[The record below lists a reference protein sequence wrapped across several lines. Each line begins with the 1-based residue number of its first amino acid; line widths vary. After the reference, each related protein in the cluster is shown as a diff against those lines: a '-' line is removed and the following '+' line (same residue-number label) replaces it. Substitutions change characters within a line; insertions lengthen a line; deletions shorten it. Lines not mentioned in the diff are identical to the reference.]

1 MPDTIRLTYLFD
13 PLCGWCYGAS
23 PVLRALIAPGG
34 YSVELAPS
42 GMFCGVRAGL
52 MSAELANYAWTNDL
66 RIARLTRQR
75 FTELYR
81 RNVLGDRAG
90 WFDSGPAT
98 LALTAVALTAAH
110 REFDALEGI
119 QQARYVAGRD
129 VTAPPVLANVLR
141 SLDLGHAAELILTP
155 DEDLLSANRARVA
168 STRTLMQQFGVN
180 GVPALIVGEGTA
192 RHLLESPALFVRAEA
207 LITRLHSF
215 TEGDQSAGVPPSIE
229 GAST

>member
-1 MPDTIRLTYLFD
+1 MRDAIRLTYLFD

-23 PVLRALIAPGG
+23 PVLRALIAQD

-52 MSAELANYAWTNDL
+52 MSEQFASYAWTNDL

-75 FTELYR
+75 FTEQYR
-81 RNVLGDRAG
+81 RNVLGDRTG

-98 LALTAVALTAAH
+98 LALMAVALTAPD

-119 QQARYVAGRD
+119 QQARFVAGRD
-129 VTAPPVLANVLR
+129 VTAPPVLASVLR

-155 DEDLLSANRARVA
+155 DEDLLSANRTRVA
-168 STRTLMQQFGVN
+168 SSRALMRHFGVS
-180 GVPALIVGEGTA
+180 GVPALVAGEGA
-192 RHLLESPALFVRAEA
+192 RRQLLESPALFVRPEDLIVRLHNVTAEA
-207 LITRLHSF
+207 RS
-215 TEGDQSAGVPPSIE
+215 SAVSLPIE
-229 GAST
+229 GVST

>member
-1 MPDTIRLTYLFD
+1 MPDAIRLTYLFD

-23 PVLRALIAPGG
+23 PVLRALIGRVG
-34 YSVELAPS
+34 HSVELAPS

-52 MSAELANYAWTNDL
+52 MNEEFASYAWTNDL

-75 FTELYR
+75 FTEQYR

-90 WFDSGPAT
+90 WLDSGPAT
-98 LALTAVALTAAH
+98 LALTAVALTAPH

-129 VTAPPVLANVLR
+129 VTAPAVLASVLR
-141 SLDLGHAAELILTP
+141 SLDLGHAAQLILAP

-168 STRTLMQQFGVN
+168 STRALMQQFGVN
-180 GVPALIVGEGTA
+180 GVPALIVGEGAA
-192 RHLLESPALFVRAEA
+192 RRLLESPALFVRAED
-207 LITRLHSF
+207 LIARLQSF
-215 TEGDQSAGVPPSIE
+215 ITGDRSATVPLPVE
-229 GAST
+229 PA